1 MGNVNME
8 ASQINYR
15 GGQKKMSVE
24 EALKNTSGELDTLKS
39 GLTSAAKAVYRS
51 YHHIAASGS
60 YTFTPTL
67 EMNHAYIVAICSGNN
82 ISLGYCGIMLK
93 GWEGTAPVLT
103 DIYKGIYITV
113 AMVDTDSIQVS
124 ITTSEYNADS
134 EIVVIDLGRGY
145 QG

>member
-51 YHHIAASGS
+51 HHQISASGS

-67 EMNHAYIVAICSGNN
+67 EENHAYIVAICSGNN
-82 ISLGYCGIMLK
+82 SAWGYCGIMLK
-93 GWEGTAPVLT
+93 GWASILT
-103 DIYKGIYITV
+103 DIYKGTNITV
-113 AMVDTDSIQVS
+113 VMVDTDSIQVS
-124 ITTSEYNADS
+124 NNDAQYNADS